1 MKQKQL
7 HKPYRLV
14 TMLLLVMAILMPYG
28 GAWAQTQPSE
38 GDGSS
43 EHPFLINTAE
53 ELKWYASY
61 VNGESGD
68 NVVHTTACAKL
79 MNNIDLSTVCG
90 EGKGNWTP
98 IAKYGIYKYNGE
110 HHFDGVFDGNGH
122 TISNLYINDENGS
135 NLGLFGYIKPTASSA
150 PASVKNLK
158 MASVQIVGESYIA
171 AVSGSGSG
179 VTFENIEV
187 ISGSIAGTRNISGIS
202 SCVGNAKNC
211 INRADVTASSMYAA
225 GVIHYIGKVSNCSN
239 YGKITAGRG
248 LAGGIVSNGDGF
260 AKLTDCANY
269 GDIEITQP
277 VANECGVGG
286 LLGYPWYVEIS
297 NCANF
302 GNIYLKAQ
310 SELVG
315 VIVGKGLLVK
325 ASGILANTGNIYV
338 GGTAQTD
345 VPVLQSGI
353 SWEDNKVNNTANC
366 LTPTAEQL
374 TSGWLA
380 WQLQL
385 NCGIQTWGQNISAD
399 PKDAYPVIGGS
410 VLYAEGSCTDD
421 LSAATSF
428 SNNPGV
434 VTHNLTHHDEV
445 LATCV
450 ADGTIEYWSCADCGK
465 QWSDG
470 SRQHIVTDLKVK
482 ALGHDFNDQNECT
495 RCGAKL
501 CSEGHTKD
509 LQVDAVEATCTT
521 AGNIGYYHCSVCNK
535 YYNTETNEQIEENSW
550 IIPTKEHTTD
560 HVSAQAATCSKMG
573 NHEYWYCSDCDTY
586 FKEEACENAYT
597 DDAVAG
603 TGVWIKKIPH
613 TLPADFDKDGLKYCS
628 VCGHIEG
635 EAPTLVTDEASKF
648 NGYYALSKA
657 GHLVWL
663 HNQVQVYDAATD
675 TYPNESIKCYL
686 ANSISF
692 KDVCHPADAANSV
705 EEASW
710 NPIGDS
716 NSFKGIFD
724 GNGHTVSDLY
734 INSSGYNLGLFG
746 QVAGAEIKNVI
757 VQGNVTGFYE
767 EANSQSGQYVGLV
780 LGIGSSGVKLENCES
795 RGSVTG
801 YKFVGGI
808 VGLVPSSGGT
818 ITMCTNRATVK
829 NYSGQSGEHFGG
841 IVGSG
846 CGLSLCANYADIT
859 TESDNVG
866 GLAGVLSTD
875 SNRKGMNNCMNVG
888 NVIGKQ
894 NVGGLAGS
902 CYAANNVNNY
912 STGRVEATNRCAG
925 LLVGDY
931 GNDPSKAFAN
941 TYYVKEGQVVENGT
955 TTAGRYYGGSNT
967 ITAPAQAVPQADV
980 ASGKLANL
988 LASVN
993 NTWGQ
998 DLEQENTYPV
1008 LNGKAVYFSGSKLC
1022 NGHLLSEAYTNDKA
1036 KETTTPAHSQEYDA
1050 DGFCTVCHESRELH
1064 GTGTADDPFL
1074 ISSVAQLEYLRDQS
1088 NLGNGQITAHAKLVN
1103 DIDLAYASASSWIP
1117 VSKSNAFAGTFDGNG
1132 HCIKNLYS
1140 SFYQGGY
1147 VGLFGFVDGGTIK
1160 NLTVEGIIE
1169 SSCVDQGM
1177 IAGYSYGGNYYN
1189 CVAKGRIN
1197 TSGSADYVGGI
1208 TGWVTRK
1215 SSSVTVV
1222 RGCASY
1228 VDIVSTG
1235 TFAGGIIG
1243 KSNNSIIMEACANY
1257 GNVTGKINV
1266 GGLMG
1271 YTDPKTDSRIT
1282 NCYVGSCKVRGTETN
1297 PNVFLTC
1304 YEPSGSLSNFDKV
1317 FYSKDAK
1324 VFASA
1329 DATEPEDLASRIAY
1343 GEYNTSSAFVGLSA
1357 EQIAGGEATYRLN
1370 NETTVSPVWTQDLNQ
1385 ANSQPEL
1392 NGDAALYTVYPMGY
1406 RHGSTVLSF
1415 SNNQDDE
1422 NTLHLEADN
1431 NGSHDKAFSYVSD
1444 GYQSCTHSATC
1455 RECGLIVESEACS
1468 RDNDIC
1474 TKCNY
1479 GDLFELADGVTYTLA
1494 NGAEVYELN
1503 YARNF
1508 GGTNWTTWYVPFEL
1522 KLTPELCKKYAF
1534 SRINNVHQYDD
1545 DNDGVAD
1552 RTIVESFNQAEGVT
1566 LKANYPY
1573 LVRAL
1578 TDADKKMTI
1587 NLTEVA
1593 LAKAESKHIDC
1604 MSVDNTYTFTGI
1616 YNGMGDGGNTPNS
1629 PLSLFDNSVGN
1640 KWLNFHSLP
1649 AQRHHL
1655 VITPRDGSAQ
1665 TVAPARIMLQVIGD
1679 ETATGIVNI
1688 YSYDK
1693 RSSETY
1699 DLSGRRVS
1707 SSQRGLLIKNGK
1719 KVFVK

>member
-68 NVVHTTACAKL
+68 NVVHSTACAQLVKD
-79 MNNIDLSTVCG
+79 IDLSTVCG

-98 IAKYGIYKYNGE
+98 IAKFGIYERLSSNK
-110 HHFDGVFDGNGH
+110 FDGVFDGNGH

-135 NLGLFGYIKPTASSA
+135 KLGLFGYIYPTMQKT
-150 PASVKNLK
+150 SVKNLK
-158 MASVQIVGESYIA
+158 MRNVQIVGKEYCA
-171 AVSGSGSG
+171 AVCGCGIA
-179 VTFENIEV
+179 VTLENIEV
-187 ISGSIAGTRNISGIS
+187 ISGSIAGFRDIYGISGCGGS
-202 SCVGNAKNC
+202 ARNC
-211 INRADVTASSMYAA
+211 INRANVTVERTYAA
-225 GVIHYIGKVSNCSN
+225 GIISNITGEVSNCSN
-239 YGKITAGRG
+239 YGKITAGKGR
-248 LAGGIVSNGDGF
+248 AGGIAAGSNGF
-260 AKLTDCANY
+260 TQLINCANY
-269 GDIEITQP
+269 GEIHVTGT
-277 VANECGVGG
+277 VNGTDYAVGG
-286 LLGYPWYVEIS
+286 LLGYPWNIEIS

-302 GNIYLKAQ
+302 GNIYLKEQ
-310 SELVG
+310 SDIVG
-315 VIVGKGLLVK
+315 VIVGTAKLKK

-338 GGTAQTD
+338 NGTAQAD
-345 VPVLQSGI
+345 VPVLQTGI
-353 SWEDNKVNNTANC
+353 SWYKDNVDNTANC
-366 LTPTAEQL
+366 ITPTAEQL
-374 TSGWLA
+374 ASGWLA

-399 PKDAYPVIGGS
+399 PKDAYPVIDGS
-410 VLYAEGSCTDD
+410 MLYAEGSCTDD

-428 SNNPGV
+428 SNDPGV
-434 VTHNLTHHDEV
+434 VTHNLTHHDAV

-450 ADGTIEYWSCADCGK
+450 ADGTIEYWSCSDCGK
-465 QWSDG
+465 QWSDE
-470 SRQHIVTDLKVK
+470 SRQHIVTDLTAK
-482 ALGHDFNDQNECT
+482 ALGHDY
-495 RCGAKL
+495 
-501 CSEGHTKD
+501 
-509 LQVDAVEATCTT
+509 
-521 AGNIGYYHCSVCNK
+521 I
-535 YYNTETNEQIEENSW
+535 
-550 IIPTKEHTTD
+550 
-560 HVSAQAATCSKMG
+560 
-573 NHEYWYCSDCDTY
+573 
-586 FKEEACENAYT
+586 
-597 DDAVAG
+597 
-603 TGVWIKKIPH
+603 
-613 TLPADFDKDGLKYCS
+613 PADFDKNGLKYCS
-628 VCGHIEG
+628 VCGHVEA
-635 EAPTLVTDEASKF
+635 EAPTLVAEETSEF

-663 HNQVQVYDAATD
+663 HNQVQVYDTATD

-686 ANSISF
+686 ANDISL

-716 NSFKGIFD
+716 NSFKGIFN
-724 GNGHTVSDLY
+724 GNGHIVSDLY
-734 INSSGYNLGLFG
+734 INSSGSNLGLFG
-746 QVAGAEIKNVI
+746 QVAGAEIKNVT

-767 EANSQSGQYVGLV
+767 EGNSQSGQYVGLV
-780 LGIGSSGVKLENCES
+780 LGVGTSNTKLENCES
-795 RGSVTG
+795 VGSVAG
-801 YKFVGGI
+801 YKNVGGI
-808 VGLVPSSGGT
+808 AGIVPNGGT
-818 ITMCTNRATVK
+818 ITMCTNRATVTGL
-829 NYSGQSGEHFGG
+829 GQNSEYVGG
-841 IVGSG
+841 IVGYG
-846 CGLSLCANYADIT
+846 QGFSLCANFADIT
-859 TESDNVG
+859 SEGSSVG
-866 GLAGVLSTD
+866 GLAGQLNPNSQGQ
-875 SNRKGMNNCMNVG
+875 GMSDCMNVG

-902 CYAANNVNNY
+902 CYAPNNVNNY
-912 STGRVEATNRCAG
+912 STGRVEATNRYAG
-925 LLVGDY
+925 LLVGGY
-931 GNDPSKAFAN
+931 GNDPSKAFKN

-967 ITAPAQAVPQADV
+967 ISAPAEAVYQADV

-998 DLEQENTYPV
+998 DLEQENAYPV

-1022 NGHLLSEAYTNDKA
+1022 NGHLLSEAYTND
-1036 KETTTPAHSQEYDA
+1036 ETQKTVTPAHSQEYVDG
-1050 DGFCTVCHESRELH
+1050 GFCTVCHESRVLH
-1064 GTGTADDPFL
+1064 GTGIVDDPFL

-1088 NLGNGQITAHAKLVN
+1088 NMGSGKITAHAKLVN
-1103 DIDLAYASASSWIP
+1103 DIDLAYASASNWIP
-1117 VSKSNAFAGTFDGNG
+1117 VSKSNSNGFAGTFDGNG

-1140 SFYQGGY
+1140 SFNQGGY
-1147 VGLFGFVDGGTIK
+1147 VGLFGYVYGGTIK
-1160 NLTVEGIIE
+1160 NLTVEGVIE
-1169 SSCVDQGM
+1169 SPCSNQGM

-1197 TSGSADYVGGI
+1197 TSGSYFVGGI
-1208 TGWVTRK
+1208 AGNISK
-1215 SSSVTVV
+1215 SGSSNPVV
-1222 RGCASY
+1222 QGCASY

-1235 TFAGGIIG
+1235 TYTAGLVGMAGNGI
-1243 KSNNSIIMEACANY
+1243 NMEACANY
-1257 GNVTGKINV
+1257 GNVTGTANV

-1271 YTDPKTDSRIT
+1271 YYNPNSESHIT
-1282 NCYVGSCKVRGTETN
+1282 NCYVGSCEVRGEGA
-1297 PNVFLTC
+1297 NVFLTC
-1304 YEPSGSLSNFDKV
+1304 FEYDSSSSCLSNYEKV

-1329 DATEPEDLASRIAY
+1329 DATEPEVLASRIAP
-1343 GEYNTSSAFVGLSA
+1343 GESNTSSAFVGLSA

-1479 GDLFELADGVTYTLA
+1479 GDLFELADGVAYTLA

-1578 TDADKKMTI
+1578 TDADKKMNIT
-1587 NLTEVA
+1587 LTEVE

-1665 TVAPARIMLQVIGD
+1665 TVAPARIILQVIGD

-1688 YSYDK
+1688 YSHDK

-1707 SSQRGLLIKNGK
+1707 SNQRGLLIKNGK

>member
-1 MKQKQL
+1 M
-7 HKPYRLV
+7 
-14 TMLLLVMAILMPYG
+14 
-28 GAWAQTQPSE
+28 
-38 GDGSS
+38 
-43 EHPFLINTAE
+43 
-53 ELKWYASY
+53 
-61 VNGESGD
+61 
-68 NVVHTTACAKL
+68 
-79 MNNIDLSTVCG
+79 
-90 EGKGNWTP
+90 
-98 IAKYGIYKYNGE
+98 
-110 HHFDGVFDGNGH
+110 
-122 TISNLYINDENGS
+122 
-135 NLGLFGYIKPTASSA
+135 
-150 PASVKNLK
+150 
-158 MASVQIVGESYIA
+158 
-171 AVSGSGSG
+171 
-179 VTFENIEV
+179 
-187 ISGSIAGTRNISGIS
+187 
-202 SCVGNAKNC
+202 
-211 INRADVTASSMYAA
+211 
-225 GVIHYIGKVSNCSN
+225 
-239 YGKITAGRG
+239 
-248 LAGGIVSNGDGF
+248 
-260 AKLTDCANY
+260 
-269 GDIEITQP
+269 
-277 VANECGVGG
+277 
-286 LLGYPWYVEIS
+286 
-297 NCANF
+297 
-302 GNIYLKAQ
+302 
-310 SELVG
+310 
-315 VIVGKGLLVK
+315 
-325 ASGILANTGNIYV
+325 
-338 GGTAQTD
+338 
-345 VPVLQSGI
+345 
-353 SWEDNKVNNTANC
+353 
-366 LTPTAEQL
+366 
-374 TSGWLA
+374 
-380 WQLQL
+380 
-385 NCGIQTWGQNISAD
+385 
-399 PKDAYPVIGGS
+399 
-410 VLYAEGSCTDD
+410 
-421 LSAATSF
+421 
-428 SNNPGV
+428 
-434 VTHNLTHHDEV
+434 
-445 LATCV
+445 
-450 ADGTIEYWSCADCGK
+450 
-465 QWSDG
+465 
-470 SRQHIVTDLKVK
+470 
-482 ALGHDFNDQNECT
+482 
-495 RCGAKL
+495 
-501 CSEGHTKD
+501 
-509 LQVDAVEATCTT
+509 
-521 AGNIGYYHCSVCNK
+521 
-535 YYNTETNEQIEENSW
+535 
-550 IIPTKEHTTD
+550 
-560 HVSAQAATCSKMG
+560 
-573 NHEYWYCSDCDTY
+573 
-586 FKEEACENAYT
+586 
-597 DDAVAG
+597 
-603 TGVWIKKIPH
+603 IPH
-613 TLPADFDKDGLKYCS
+613 TLPAEFDENGVKYCS

-635 EAPTLVTDEASKF
+635 EAPTLVADEASPF
-648 NGYYALSKA
+648 NGYYAFSKA

-663 HNQVQVYDAATD
+663 HNQVQAYDAVTN
-675 TYPNESIKCYL
+675 PSPIESIKCYL
-686 ANSISF
+686 ANDISL
-692 KDVCHPADAANSV
+692 KAVCHPADAANNV
-705 EEASW
+705 AEANW
-710 NPIGDS
+710 NPIGGE
-716 NSFKGIFD
+716 NHFKGIFD

-734 INSSGYNLGLFG
+734 INSSGNYLGLFG
-746 QVAGAEIKNVI
+746 YVDGAEIKNVT

-767 EANSQSGQYVGLV
+767 EGNEQSGQYVGLV
-780 LGIGSSGVKLENCES
+780 LGFGASNTKLENCKSE
-795 RGSVTG
+795 GSVTG
-801 YKFVGGI
+801 YKNVGGI
-808 VGLVPSSGGT
+808 AGIMPYNGNV
-818 ITMCTNRATVK
+818 ITSCTNRATVTG
-829 NYSGQSGEHFGG
+829 SGQNSEYVGG
-841 IVGSG
+841 IVGYG
-846 CGLSLCANYADIT
+846 QGFSLCANFADIT
-859 TESDNVG
+859 SEGDNVG
-866 GLAGVLSTD
+866 GLAGQLNPNSK
-875 SNRKGMNNCMNVG
+875 SLGMSNCMNVG
-888 NVIGKQ
+888 NVKGKQ
-894 NVGGLAGS
+894 YVGGLAGA
-902 CYAANNVNNY
+902 CYAPQNTNNY
-912 STGRVEATNRCAG
+912 SIGRVEATNQYAG
-925 LLVGDY
+925 LLVGKY

-941 TYYVKEGQVVENGT
+941 TYYVEEGLVVENGT
-955 TTAGRYYGGSNT
+955 ATVGKYYGDGT
-967 ITAPAQAVPQADV
+967 ISASAQAVHQADV
-980 ASGKLANL
+980 ASGKLASL

-993 NTWGQ
+993 STWGQ

-1008 LNGKAVYFSGSKLC
+1008 LNGKTVYFSGSKLC
-1022 NGHLLSEAYTNDKA
+1022 NGHLLSEAYTNDQT
-1036 KETTTPAHSQEYDA
+1036 KETATPAHSQEYEDG
-1050 DGFCTVCHESRELH
+1050 GFCTVCHESRELH
-1064 GTGTADDPFL
+1064 GKGTANDPYL
-1074 ISSVAQLEYLRDQS
+1074 ISNVAQLEYLRDQS

-1197 TSGSADYVGGI
+1197 TSGSADCVGGI

-1235 TFAGGIIG
+1235 TFVGGIIG

-1415 SNNQDDE
+1415 CNNQDDE

-1479 GDLFELADGVTYTLA
+1479 GDLFELADGVAYTLA

-1707 SSQRGLLIKNGK
+1707 SNQRGLLIKNGK

>member
-68 NVVHTTACAKL
+68 NVVHTTACAQLVKD
-79 MNNIDLSTVCG
+79 IDLSTVCG

-98 IAKYGIYKYNGE
+98 IAKFGIYERLSSNK
-110 HHFDGVFDGNGH
+110 FDGVFDGNGH

-135 NLGLFGYIKPTASSA
+135 KLGLFGYIYPTMQKT
-150 PASVKNLK
+150 SVKNLK
-158 MASVQIVGESYIA
+158 MRNVQIVGKEYCA
-171 AVSGSGSG
+171 AVCGCGIA
-179 VTFENIEV
+179 VTLENIEV
-187 ISGSIAGTRNISGIS
+187 ISGSIAGFRDIYGISGCGGS
-202 SCVGNAKNC
+202 ARNC
-211 INRADVTASSMYAA
+211 INRANVTVERTYAA
-225 GVIHYIGKVSNCSN
+225 GIISNITGEVSNCSN
-239 YGKITAGRG
+239 YGKITAGKGR
-248 LAGGIVSNGDGF
+248 AGGIAAGSNGF
-260 AKLTDCANY
+260 TQLINCANY
-269 GDIEITQP
+269 GEIHVTGT
-277 VANECGVGG
+277 VNGTDYAVGG
-286 LLGYPWYVEIS
+286 LLGYPWNIEIS

-302 GNIYLKAQ
+302 GNIYLKEQ
-310 SELVG
+310 SDIVG
-315 VIVGKGLLVK
+315 VIVGTAKLKK

-338 GGTAQTD
+338 NGTAQAD
-345 VPVLQSGI
+345 VPVLQTGI
-353 SWEDNKVNNTANC
+353 SWYKDNVDNTANC
-366 LTPTAEQL
+366 ITPTAEQL
-374 TSGWLA
+374 ASGWLA

-399 PKDAYPVIGGS
+399 PKDAYPVIDGS
-410 VLYAEGSCTDD
+410 MLYAEGFCTDD

-428 SNNPGV
+428 SNDPGV
-434 VTHNLTHHDEV
+434 VTHNLTHHDAV

-450 ADGTIEYWSCADCGK
+450 ADGTIEYWSCSDCGK
-465 QWSDG
+465 QWSDE
-470 SRQHIVTDLKVK
+470 SRQHIVTDLTAK
-482 ALGHDFNDQNECT
+482 ALGHDY
-495 RCGAKL
+495 
-501 CSEGHTKD
+501 
-509 LQVDAVEATCTT
+509 
-521 AGNIGYYHCSVCNK
+521 I
-535 YYNTETNEQIEENSW
+535 
-550 IIPTKEHTTD
+550 
-560 HVSAQAATCSKMG
+560 
-573 NHEYWYCSDCDTY
+573 
-586 FKEEACENAYT
+586 
-597 DDAVAG
+597 
-603 TGVWIKKIPH
+603 
-613 TLPADFDKDGLKYCS
+613 PADFDKNGLKYCS
-628 VCGHIEG
+628 VCGHVEA
-635 EAPTLVTDEASKF
+635 EAPTLVAEETSEF

-663 HNQVQVYDAATD
+663 HNQVQVYDTATD

-686 ANSISF
+686 ANSISL

-710 NPIGDS
+710 NPIGGS
-716 NSFKGIFD
+716 HPFKGIFD

-746 QVAGAEIKNVI
+746 QVDGAEIKNVT

-767 EANSQSGQYVGLV
+767 EGNSQSGQYVGLV
-780 LGIGSSGVKLENCES
+780 LGVGTSNTKLENCES
-795 RGSVTG
+795 VGSVAG
-801 YKFVGGI
+801 YKNVGGI
-808 VGLVPSSGGT
+808 AGIVPNGGT
-818 ITMCTNRATVK
+818 ITMCTNRATVTGL
-829 NYSGQSGEHFGG
+829 GQNSEYVGG
-841 IVGSG
+841 IVGYG
-846 CGLSLCANYADIT
+846 QGFSLCANFADIT
-859 TESDNVG
+859 SEGSSVG
-866 GLAGVLSTD
+866 GLAGQLNPNSQGQ
-875 SNRKGMNNCMNVG
+875 GMSDCMNVG

-902 CYAANNVNNY
+902 CYAPNNVNNY
-912 STGRVEATNRCAG
+912 STGRVEATNRYAG
-925 LLVGDY
+925 LLVGGY
-931 GNDPSKAFAN
+931 GNDPSKAFKN

-967 ITAPAQAVPQADV
+967 ISAPAEAVYQADV

-998 DLEQENTYPV
+998 DLEQENAYPV

-1022 NGHLLSEAYTNDKA
+1022 NGHLLSEAYTND
-1036 KETTTPAHSQEYDA
+1036 ETQKTVTPAHSQEYVDG
-1050 DGFCTVCHESRELH
+1050 GFCTVCHESRVLH
-1064 GTGTADDPFL
+1064 GTGIVDDPFL

-1088 NLGNGQITAHAKLVN
+1088 NMGSGKITAHAKLVN
-1103 DIDLAYASASSWIP
+1103 DIDLAYASASNWIP
-1117 VSKSNAFAGTFDGNG
+1117 VSKSNSNGFAGTFDGNG

-1140 SFYQGGY
+1140 SFNQGGY
-1147 VGLFGFVDGGTIK
+1147 VGLFGYVYGGTIK
-1160 NLTVEGIIE
+1160 NLTVEGVIE
-1169 SSCVDQGM
+1169 SPCSNQGM

-1197 TSGSADYVGGI
+1197 TSGSYFVGGI
-1208 TGWVTRK
+1208 AGNISK
-1215 SSSVTVV
+1215 SGSSNPVV
-1222 RGCASY
+1222 QGCASY

-1235 TFAGGIIG
+1235 TYTAGLVGMAGNGI
-1243 KSNNSIIMEACANY
+1243 NMEACANY
-1257 GNVTGKINV
+1257 GNVTGTANV

-1271 YTDPKTDSRIT
+1271 YYNPNSESHIT
-1282 NCYVGSCKVRGTETN
+1282 NCYVGSCEVRGEGA
-1297 PNVFLTC
+1297 NVFLTC
-1304 YEPSGSLSNFDKV
+1304 FEYDSSSSCLSNYEKV

-1329 DATEPEDLASRIAY
+1329 DATEPEVLASRIAP
-1343 GEYNTSSAFVGLSA
+1343 GESNTSSAFVGLSA

-1479 GDLFELADGVTYTLA
+1479 GDLFELADGEAYTLA
-1494 NGAEVYELN
+1494 NGAEVGELN

-1707 SSQRGLLIKNGK
+1707 SNQRGLLIKNGK

>member
-1 MKQKQL
+1 MKKRVLFLLCMAFAMMAWLPPQL
-7 HKPYRLV
+7 
-14 TMLLLVMAILMPYG
+14 
-28 GAWAQTQPSE
+28 WAQTQPSG

-43 EHPFLINTAE
+43 ESPFLIATAE
-53 ELKWYASY
+53 ELKWYANY

-79 MNNIDLSTVCG
+79 VKDIDLSTVCG

-98 IAKYGIYKYNGE
+98 IAKYGIYKYDSE
-110 HHFDGVFDGNGH
+110 YHFDGVFDGNGH
-122 TISNLYINDENGS
+122 TISNLYINDEKGS

-277 VANECGVGG
+277 VADDCGVGG
-286 LLGYPWYVEIS
+286 LLGFPWYVEIS

-374 TSGWLA
+374 TSGWLT
-380 WQLQL
+380 WQLQQ
-385 NCGIQTWGQNISAD
+385 NCSTQTWGQNISTD
-399 PKDAYPVIGGS
+399 PKDKYPVIGGS
-410 VLYAEGSCTDD
+410 VLYAAGPCTGDH
-421 LSAATSF
+421 SAATSF
-428 SNNPGV
+428 SNNPSFV
-434 VTHNLTHHDEV
+434 SHNLTHHDAV
-445 LATCV
+445 PATCV
-450 ADGTIEYWSCADCGK
+450 ADGTIEYWSCSDCGK
-465 QWSDG
+465 QWSDESG
-470 SRQHIVTDLKVK
+470 QHIVTDLTAK
-482 ALGHDFNDQNECT
+482 ALGHDYNAQDVCT

-535 YYNTETNEQIEENSW
+535 YYNAETNEQIAENSW
-550 IIPTKEHTTD
+550 KIPAKGHTAN
-560 HVSAQAATCSKMG
+560 HVSAQAATCSKKG
-573 NHEYWYCSDCDTY
+573 NHEYWYCSGCNTY
-586 FKEEACENAYT
+586 FKEETCENAYT
-597 DDAVAG
+597 DDADAE
-603 TGVWIKKIPH
+603 TGVWIEMIPH
-613 TLPADFDKDGLKYCS
+613 TLPIEFDENGVKYCS

-635 EAPTLVTDEASKF
+635 EAPTLVADEASPF
-648 NGYYALSKA
+648 NGYYAFSKA

-663 HNQVQVYDAATD
+663 HNQVQAYDAVTN
-675 TYPNESIKCYL
+675 PSPIESIKCYL
-686 ANSISF
+686 ANDISL
-692 KDVCHPADAANSV
+692 KAVCHPADAANNV
-705 EEASW
+705 AEANW
-710 NPIGDS
+710 NPIGGE
-716 NSFKGIFD
+716 NPFKGIFD

-734 INSSGYNLGLFG
+734 INSSGSNLGLFG
-746 QVAGAEIKNVI
+746 YVDGAEIKNVT

-767 EANSQSGQYVGLV
+767 EGNEQSGQYVGLV
-780 LGIGSSGVKLENCES
+780 LGVGTTKSKLENCES

-801 YKFVGGI
+801 CGYVGGIAGLVPRGTITLCINRATVTGSSQSGKYIGGI
-808 VGLVPSSGGT
+808 VGYG
-818 ITMCTNRATVK
+818 K
-829 NYSGQSGEHFGG
+829 
-841 IVGSG
+841 
-846 CGLSLCANYADIT
+846 GLSFCANYADIT
-859 TESDNVG
+859 AEGSSVG
-866 GLAGVLSTD
+866 GLVGYVFPD
-875 SNRKGMNNCMNVG
+875 INNEGMSNCMNVG

-894 NVGGLAGS
+894 NVGGLAGE
-902 CYAANNVNNY
+902 CFAPQNTNNY
-912 STGRVEATNRCAG
+912 SIGRVEATNQYAG
-925 LLVGDY
+925 LLVGKY

-941 TYYVKEGQVVENGT
+941 TYYVEEGLVVENGT
-955 TTAGRYYGGSNT
+955 ATAGKYYGDGT
-967 ITAPAQAVPQADV
+967 ISASAQAVHQADV
-980 ASGKLANL
+980 ASGKLASL

-993 NTWGQ
+993 STWGQ

-1008 LNGKAVYFSGSKLC
+1008 LNGKTVYFSGSKLC
-1022 NGHLLSEAYTNDKA
+1022 NGHLLSEAYTNDQT
-1036 KETTTPAHSQEYDA
+1036 KETATPAHSQEYEDG
-1050 DGFCTVCHESRELH
+1050 GFCTVCHESRELH
-1064 GTGTADDPFL
+1064 GKGTANDPYL
-1074 ISSVAQLEYLRDQS
+1074 ISNVAQLEYLRDQS

-1147 VGLFGFVDGGTIK
+1147 VGLFGYVNGATIK
-1160 NLTVEGIIE
+1160 NLTVEGVIE
-1169 SSCVDQGM
+1169 SSCSNQGM
-1177 IAGYSYGGNYYN
+1177 IAGQSVGANFYN

-1208 TGWVTRK
+1208 TGWVTRN
-1215 SSSVTVV
+1215 SPSIPVV
-1222 RGCASY
+1222 RSCASY

-1243 KSNNSIIMEACANY
+1243 KSNHSIIMEACANY
-1257 GNVTGKINV
+1257 GNVTGKVNV

-1271 YTDPKTDSRIT
+1271 YTDPQSDSHIT
-1282 NCYVGSCKVRGTETN
+1282 NCYVGSCEVRGTGS
-1297 PNVFLTC
+1297 NVFLTC
-1304 YEPSGSLSNFDKV
+1304 YEPSGNLSNFEKV

-1343 GEYNTSSAFVGLSA
+1343 GDYNTSSAFVGFTA
-1357 EQIAGGEATYRLN
+1357 EQIAGGEATYCMN
-1370 NETTVSPVWTQDLNQ
+1370 NETTVLPVWTQDLKQ

-1392 NGDAALYTVYPMGY
+1392 NGDAALHTVYKMGY
-1406 RHGSTVLSF
+1406 LHGSNLPFF
-1415 SNNQDDE
+1415 SNNQDLE
-1422 NTLHLEADN
+1422 NTLHPEADN
-1431 NGSHDKAFSYVSD
+1431 NGSHDEAYRYVPNRHGSR
-1444 GYQSCTHSATC
+1444 THSATC
-1455 RECGLIVESEACS
+1455 SVCGYFVESQ
-1468 RDNDIC
+1468 DC
-1474 TKCNY
+1474 TFMDDFCIKCNY
-1479 GDLFELADGVTYTLA
+1479 GVFDLFKLADGEAYTLA
-1494 NGAEVYELN
+1494 NGAEVGELN

-1522 KLTPELCKKYAF
+1522 KLTPELCQKYAF
-1534 SRINNVHQYDD
+1534 SRINNVHQYDEN
-1545 DNDGVAD
+1545 NDGVAD

-1587 NLTEVA
+1587 TLTEVE
-1593 LAKAESKHIDC
+1593 LANAESKHIDC
-1604 MSVDNTYTFTGI
+1604 MSVDHTYTFTGT
-1616 YNGMGDGGNTPNS
+1616 YNEMGEGGTEANS
-1629 PLSLFDNSVGN
+1629 PLSLFDYSDGN
-1640 KWLNFHSLP
+1640 MWLNFHSLP
-1649 AQRHHL
+1649 AQRHYL
-1655 VITPRDGSAQ
+1655 VITPRNGS
-1665 TVAPARIMLQVIGD
+1665 TPTLAPARVMLQVIGD
-1679 ETATGIVNI
+1679 ETVTGIVNL
-1688 YSYDK
+1688 YGRDK
-1693 RSSETY
+1693 RSAETY
-1699 DLSGRRVS
+1699 DLSGRRVGS
-1707 SSQRGLLIKNGK
+1707 NQRGLLIKNGQ
-1719 KVFVK
+1719 KVLVK

>member
-1 MKQKQL
+1 MKKRVLYLLCMAFAMMAWLPPQL
-7 HKPYRLV
+7 
-14 TMLLLVMAILMPYG
+14 
-28 GAWAQTQPSE
+28 WAQTQPSG

-43 EHPFLINTAE
+43 ESPFLIATAE
-53 ELKWYASY
+53 ELKWYANY

-98 IAKYGIYKYNGE
+98 IAKYGIYKYDSE
-110 HHFDGVFDGNGH
+110 YYFDGVFDGNGH

-187 ISGSIAGTRNISGIS
+187 ISGSIAGTRIISGIS

-211 INRADVTASSMYAA
+211 INRADVTASRMSAA
-225 GVIHYIGKVSNCSN
+225 GIIDYIGKVSNCSN
-239 YGKITAGRG
+239 YGKITAGTG
-248 LAGGIVSNGDGF
+248 LAGGIVSRGDRF

-277 VANECGVGG
+277 VGNDCGVGG
-286 LLGYPWYVEIS
+286 LLGFPWYVEIS

-353 SWEDNKVNNTANC
+353 SWKDNNVNNTANC

-374 TSGWLA
+374 TSGWLT
-380 WQLQL
+380 WQLQQ
-385 NCGIQTWGQNISAD
+385 NCSTQTWGQNISAE
-399 PKDAYPVIGGS
+399 PKDKYPVIGGS
-410 VLYAEGSCTDD
+410 VLYAAGPCTGDH
-421 LSAATSF
+421 SAATSF
-428 SNNPGV
+428 SNDPSF
-434 VTHNLTHHDEV
+434 VTHNLTHHDAV
-445 LATCV
+445 PATCV
-450 ADGTIEYWSCADCGK
+450 ADGTIEYWSCSDCGK
-465 QWSDG
+465 QWSDESG
-470 SRQHIVTDLKVK
+470 QHIVTDLTAK
-482 ALGHDFNDQNECT
+482 ALGHDYNAQDECT

-535 YYNTETNEQIEENSW
+535 YYNAETNEQIAENSW
-550 IIPTKEHTTD
+550 KIPAKGHTAN
-560 HVSAQAATCSKMG
+560 HVSAQAATCSQKG
-573 NHEYWYCSDCDTY
+573 NHEYWYCSDCSTY
-586 FKEEACENAYT
+586 FKEQICENAYT
-597 DDAVAG
+597 ADADAE
-603 TGVWIKKIPH
+603 TGVWIEMIPH
-613 TLPADFDKDGLKYCS
+613 TLPAEFDENGVKYCS

-635 EAPTLVTDEASKF
+635 EAPMLVADEASPF
-648 NGYYALSKA
+648 NGYYAFSKA

-663 HNQVQVYDAATD
+663 HNQVQAYDAVTN
-675 TYPNESIKCYL
+675 PSPIESIKCYL
-686 ANSISF
+686 ANGISL
-692 KDVCHPADAANSV
+692 KAVCHPADAANSV
-705 EEASW
+705 AEANW
-710 NPIGDS
+710 NPIGGE
-716 NSFKGIFD
+716 NPFKGIFD

-734 INSSGYNLGLFG
+734 INSSGSNLGLFG
-746 QVAGAEIKNVI
+746 YVDGAEIKNVT

-767 EANSQSGQYVGLV
+767 EGNEQSGQYVGLV
-780 LGIGSSGVKLENCES
+780 LGVGTKKSKLENCES

-801 YKFVGGI
+801 CSNVGGI
-808 VGLVPSSGGT
+808 AGLVSRST
-818 ITMCTNRATVK
+818 ITLCTNRATVTG
-829 NYSGQSGEHFGG
+829 SGQSSKYIGG
-841 IVGSG
+841 IVGYG
-846 CGLSLCANYADIT
+846 KGLSFCANYADIT
-859 TESDNVG
+859 AEGSSVG
-866 GLAGVLSTD
+866 GLVGYVFPD
-875 SNRKGMNNCMNVG
+875 INNEGMSNCMNVG
-888 NVIGKQ
+888 NVKGKG
-894 NVGGLAGS
+894 NVGGLAGE
-902 CYAANNVNNY
+902 CFAPQNTNNY
-912 STGRVEATNRCAG
+912 SYGRVEATNQYAG
-925 LLVGDY
+925 LLVGKY
-931 GNDPSKAFAN
+931 GNDPSKAFEN
-941 TYYVKEGQVVENGT
+941 TYYVEEGLVTENGT
-955 TTAGRYYGGSNT
+955 
-967 ITAPAQAVPQADV
+967 ITVGQYCGYSSDPISAPAQAVHQADV
-980 ASGKLANL
+980 ASGKLASL

-993 NTWGQ
+993 STWGQ
-998 DLEQENTYPV
+998 DLEQENSYPV
-1008 LNGKAVYFSGSKLC
+1008 LNGKTVYFSGSKLC
-1022 NGHLLSEAYTNDKA
+1022 NGHLLSEAYTNDQT
-1036 KETTTPAHSQEYDA
+1036 KEAATPAHSQEYEDG
-1050 DGFCTVCHESRELH
+1050 GFCTACHESRELH
-1064 GTGTADDPFL
+1064 GKGTAGDPYL
-1074 ISSVAQLEYLRDQS
+1074 ISNVAQLEYLRDQS
-1088 NLGNGQITAHAKLVN
+1088 NLGSEQITAHAKLVN

-1147 VGLFGFVDGGTIK
+1147 VGLFGYVDGATIK
-1160 NLTVEGIIE
+1160 NLTVEGVIE
-1169 SSCVDQGM
+1169 SSCQHQGM
-1177 IAGYSYGGNYYN
+1177 IAGQSVGANFYN

-1197 TSGSADYVGGI
+1197 TSGSAYYVGGI
-1208 TGWVTRK
+1208 TGWFTRN
-1215 SSSVTVV
+1215 SSSIPVV

-1228 VDIVSTG
+1228 VDIVSTS

-1243 KSNNSIIMEACANY
+1243 KSNHSIIMEACANY

-1271 YTDPKTDSRIT
+1271 YTDPQSDSHIT
-1282 NCYVGSCKVRGTETN
+1282 NCYVGSCEVRGTGS
-1297 PNVFLTC
+1297 NVFLTC
-1304 YEPSGSLSNFDKV
+1304 YEPSGNLSNFEKV

-1343 GEYNTSSAFVGLSA
+1343 GAYNTSSAFVGFTA

-1370 NETTVSPVWTQDLNQ
+1370 NETTASPLWTQNLNQ

-1392 NGDAALYTVYPMGY
+1392 NGDAALYTVYKMGY
-1406 RHGSTVLSF
+1406 AHGSNLPSF
-1415 SNNQDDE
+1415 SNNQDFE

-1431 NGSHDKAFSYVSD
+1431 HGSHDKAYRYVPN

-1455 RECGLIVESEACS
+1455 RECGHKVESEDCS

-1474 TKCNY
+1474 TKCHY
-1479 GDLFELADGVTYTLA
+1479 GDLFELADGEAYTLA

-1503 YARNF
+1503 YTRNF

-1522 KLTPELCKKYAF
+1522 TLTPELCQKYAF

-1545 DNDGVAD
+1545 NNDGVAD

-1578 TDADKKMTI
+1578 TDADKEMIITLK
-1587 NLTEVA
+1587 LVE

-1604 MSVDNTYTFTGI
+1604 MSVDHTYTFTGT
-1616 YNGMGDGGNTPNS
+1616 YNEMGDGGTEANS
-1629 PLSLFDNSVGN
+1629 PLSLFDYSDGN
-1640 KWLNFHSLP
+1640 MWLNFHSLP
-1649 AQRHHL
+1649 AQRHYL
-1655 VITPRDGSAQ
+1655 VITPRNGSAP
-1665 TVAPARIMLQVIGD
+1665 TLAPARVMLQVIGD
-1679 ETATGIVNI
+1679 ETVTGIVNL
-1688 YSYDK
+1688 YGRDK
-1693 RSSETY
+1693 RSAETY
-1699 DLSGRRVS
+1699 DLSGRRVGS
-1707 SSQRGLLIKNGK
+1707 NQRGLLIKNGK
-1719 KVFVK
+1719 KVLVK

>member
-7 HKPYRLV
+7 HKPNRLV

-28 GAWAQTQPSE
+28 GAWAQTQPSG

-43 EHPFLINTAE
+43 ESPFLITTAE
-53 ELKWYASY
+53 ELQWYANY

-68 NVVHTTACAKL
+68 NVVHTTACAQLVKD
-79 MNNIDLSTVCG
+79 IDLSTVCG

-98 IAKYGIYKYNGE
+98 IAKYDIYGLTSSNK
-110 HHFDGVFDGNGH
+110 FDGVFDGNGH
-122 TISNLYINDENGS
+122 TISNLYIDQNGS
-135 NLGLFGYIKPTASSA
+135 KLGLFGCIMPTTSSTS
-150 PASVKNLK
+150 ASVKNLK
-158 MASVQIVGESYIA
+158 MANVQIVGDEYCA
-171 AVSGSGSG
+171 AVCGYGIG
-179 VTFENIEV
+179 GTFENIEV
-187 ISGSIAGTRNISGIS
+187 LSGSIASYTKAYGIAGCS
-202 SCVGNAKNC
+202 GNAKNC
-211 INRADVTASSMYAA
+211 INRANVTAKRMTAA
-225 GVIHYIGKVSNCSN
+225 GVINNIRDEVSNCSN
-239 YGKITAGRG
+239 YGKITAGNGR
-248 LAGGIVSNGDGF
+248 AGGIATGSNG
-260 AKLTDCANY
+260 LTQLINCANY
-269 GDIEITQP
+269 GDIHVTGT
-277 VANECGVGG
+277 VNSTDCAVGG
-286 LLGYPWYVEIS
+286 LLGSPFNIEIS

-302 GNIYLKAQ
+302 GNIYLTEQ
-310 SELVG
+310 SEFVG
-315 VIVGKGLLVK
+315 VIVGTHQLKK

-338 GGTAQTD
+338 GNTAQTD

-353 SWEDNKVNNTANC
+353 TWLEDNVDNTATC
-366 LTPTAEQL
+366 LTPSAEQL
-374 TSGWLA
+374 ASGWLA
-380 WQLQL
+380 WQLQQ
-385 NCGIQTWGQNISAD
+385 NCSTQTWGQNVSAE

-410 VLYAEGSCTDD
+410 VVYAVGSCIDIQ
-421 LSAATSF
+421 F
-428 SNNPGV
+428 SNDPGV
-434 VTHNLTHHDEV
+434 VTHSLTH
-445 LATCV
+445 
-450 ADGTIEYWSCADCGK
+450 
-465 QWSDG
+465 
-470 SRQHIVTDLKVK
+470 
-482 ALGHDFNDQNECT
+482 N
-495 RCGAKL
+495 GA
-501 CSEGHTKD
+501 
-509 LQVDAVEATCTT
+509 
-521 AGNIGYYHCSVCNK
+521 
-535 YYNTETNEQIEENSW
+535 
-550 IIPTKEHTTD
+550 
-560 HVSAQAATCSKMG
+560 VSATCSKKG
-573 NHEYWYCSDCDTY
+573 NHEYWYCSDCETY
-586 FKEEACENAYT
+586 FKEETCENAYT
-597 DDAVAG
+597 ADADPN
-603 TGVWIKKIPH
+603 TGVWIEIPH
-613 TLPADFDKDGLKYCS
+613 TVPANFDKNGLKYCS

-663 HNQVQVYDAATD
+663 HNQVQVYDAATE

-686 ANSISF
+686 ANDISL

-746 QVAGAEIKNVI
+746 QVDGAEIKNVT

-767 EANSQSGQYVGLV
+767 EENSLSGQYVGLV
-780 LGIGSSGVKLENCES
+780 LGTGTLNTKLENCKS
-795 RGSVTG
+795 VGSVAG
-801 YKFVGGI
+801 YKYVGGI
-808 VGLVPSSGGT
+808 AGIVPNGGT
-818 ITMCTNRATVK
+818 ITMCTNRATVTG
-829 NYSGQSGEHFGG
+829 SCQSGKYIGG
-841 IVGSG
+841 IVGYG
-846 CGLSLCANYADIT
+846 QGLSLCANYADIT
-859 TESDNVG
+859 AEGSSVG
-866 GLAGVLSTD
+866 GLAGYVFPD
-875 SNRKGMNNCMNVG
+875 ENNEGMSNCMNVG
-888 NVIGKQ
+888 NVKGKE
-894 NVGGLAGS
+894 NVGGLAGE
-902 CYAANNVNNY
+902 CFANNNVNNY
-912 STGRVEATNRCAG
+912 SIGYVGATNQYAG
-925 LLVGDY
+925 LLVGMY
-931 GNDPSKAFAN
+931 GNNPSTAFAN
-941 TYYVKEGQVVENGT
+941 TYYVKKAHVVENGT
-955 TTAGRYYGGSNT
+955 ITADQYCGHSSNP
-967 ITAPAQAVPQADV
+967 ISAPAQAVNQADV
-980 ASGKLANL
+980 ASGKLANM

-993 NTWGQ
+993 GAWGQ
-998 DLEQENTYPV
+998 DLDQENSYPV
-1008 LNGKAVYFSGSKLC
+1008 LNGKAVYFSGSILC

-1036 KETTTPAHSQEYDA
+1036 KETVTPAHSQEYDA
-1050 DGFCTVCHESRELH
+1050 DGFCTVCHESRVLH
-1064 GTGTADDPFL
+1064 GTGIVDDPYL

-1088 NLGNGQITAHAKLVN
+1088 NMGSRKITAHAKLVN
-1103 DIDLAYASASSWIP
+1103 DIDLAYASVPSWIP
-1117 VSKSNAFAGTFDGNG
+1117 VSKSFSNGFAGTFDGNG

-1140 SFYQGGY
+1140 SFNQDSY
-1147 VGLFGFVDGGTIK
+1147 VGLFGCVYGGTIK
-1160 NLTVEGIIE
+1160 NLTVEGVIE
-1169 SSCVDQGM
+1169 SSCSNQGM

-1197 TSGSADYVGGI
+1197 SIGSYFVGGI
-1208 TGWVTRK
+1208 AGNISK
-1215 SSSVTVV
+1215 SGSSNPVV
-1222 RGCASY
+1222 QGCASY
-1228 VDIVSTG
+1228 VDIVSNG
-1235 TFAGGIIG
+1235 TYTAGLVGMAGNGI
-1243 KSNNSIIMEACANY
+1243 NMEACANY
-1257 GNVTGKINV
+1257 GNVTGTANV

-1271 YTDPKTDSRIT
+1271 YYNPNSESHIT
-1282 NCYVGSCKVRGTETN
+1282 NCYVGSCEVRGEGA
-1297 PNVFLTC
+1297 NVFLTC
-1304 YEPSGSLSNFDKV
+1304 FEYDTSSSCLSNYEKV

-1329 DATEPEDLASRIAY
+1329 DATEPEVLADRIAP
-1343 GEYNTSSAFVGLSA
+1343 GESNTSSAFVGLSA
-1357 EQIAGGEATYRLN
+1357 QQIAGGEATYLMN
-1370 NETTVSPVWTQDLNQ
+1370 NETTASPVWTQDLSQ

-1392 NGDAALYTVYPMGY
+1392 NGDAALYTVYKMGY
-1406 RHGSTVLSF
+1406 AHGSTTLSF

-1479 GDLFELADGVTYTLA
+1479 GDLFELADGEAYTLA
-1494 NGAEVYELN
+1494 KGAEVGELN

-1522 KLTPELCKKYAF
+1522 TLTPELCQKYAF

-1665 TVAPARIMLQVIGD
+1665 TVAPARIMLQVIGN

-1707 SSQRGLLIKNGK
+1707 SNQRGLLIKNGK

>member
-7 HKPYRLV
+7 HKSNRLV

-28 GAWAQTQPSE
+28 GAWAQTQPSG

-43 EHPFLINTAE
+43 ESPFLINTAE

-68 NVVHTTACAKL
+68 NVVHNTACAQLVKD
-79 MNNIDLSTVCG
+79 IDLSTVCG
-90 EGKGNWTP
+90 KGKGSWRP
-98 IAKYGIYKYNGE
+98 IAKYDVYKSGGKK
-110 HHFDGVFDGNGH
+110 FDGVFDGNGH
-122 TISNLYINDENGS
+122 TISNLYINNKYS
-135 NLGLFGYIKPTASSA
+135 SCLGLFGRIEPTSPSA

-158 MASVQIVGESYIA
+158 MANVQIVGLNNIA
-171 AVSGSGSG
+171 AVCGTGKY
-179 VTFENIEV
+179 VTLENIEV
-187 ISGSIAGTRNISGIS
+187 ISGSITGSNYICGIS
-202 SCVGNAKNC
+202 ACGGSARNC
-211 INRADVTASSMYAA
+211 INRANVTAYGFYAA
-225 GVIHYIGKVSNCSN
+225 GIIQTIYDKVSNCSN
-239 YGKITAGRG
+239 YGNITTGEGR
-248 LAGGIVSNGDGF
+248 AGGIAGGSIGPS
-260 AKLTDCANY
+260 KLTDCANY
-269 GDIEITQP
+269 GDIHVTETISSSD
-277 VANECGVGG
+277 CGVGG
-286 LLGYPWYVEIS
+286 LLGDPWILEIS

-302 GNIYLKAQ
+302 GNIYLKEK

-315 VIVGKGLLVK
+315 VIVGTKKLEK
-325 ASGILANTGNIYV
+325 TSGILANTGNIYV
-338 GGTAQTD
+338 DDIAQTD
-345 VPVLQSGI
+345 VPVLQTGI
-353 SWEDNKVNNTANC
+353 TWFNGNVDNTANC
-366 LTPTAEQL
+366 LTPSAEQL
-374 TSGWLA
+374 ASGWLA
-380 WQLQL
+380 WQLQQ
-385 NCGIQTWGQNISAD
+385 NCSTQTWGQNISTA
-399 PKDAYPVIGGS
+399 PKDECPVIGGS
-410 VLYAEGSCTDD
+410 VVYAVGSCTDIQ
-421 LSAATSF
+421 F
-428 SNNPGV
+428 SNDPGV
-434 VTHNLTHHDEV
+434 VTHNLTH
-445 LATCV
+445 
-450 ADGTIEYWSCADCGK
+450 
-465 QWSDG
+465 
-470 SRQHIVTDLKVK
+470 
-482 ALGHDFNDQNECT
+482 N
-495 RCGAKL
+495 GA
-501 CSEGHTKD
+501 
-509 LQVDAVEATCTT
+509 
-521 AGNIGYYHCSVCNK
+521 
-535 YYNTETNEQIEENSW
+535 
-550 IIPTKEHTTD
+550 
-560 HVSAQAATCSKMG
+560 VSATCSKKG
-573 NHEYWYCSDCDTY
+573 NHEYWYCSDCKTY
-586 FKEEACENAYT
+586 FKEVACKNAYT
-597 DDAVAG
+597 DDADAN
-603 TGVWIKKIPH
+603 TGVWIEIPH
-613 TLPADFDKDGLKYCS
+613 TLPADFDENGLKSCS
-628 VCGHIEG
+628 VCGHV
-635 EAPTLVTDEASKF
+635 EAEVPTLVAEEASKF

-663 HNQVQVYDAATD
+663 YNQVQVYDAETK

-686 ANSISF
+686 TNDISL
-692 KDVCHPADAANSV
+692 KDVCHPADAASSV
-705 EEASW
+705 AEANW
-710 NPIGDS
+710 NPIGDK
-716 NSFKGIFD
+716 NLFKGIFD

-746 QVAGAEIKNVI
+746 QVAGAEIKNVT

-829 NYSGQSGEHFGG
+829 NYSGQSGEYFGG

-866 GLAGVLSTD
+866 GLAGVLSSD
-875 SNRKGMNNCMNVG
+875 SNWKGMNNCMNVG
-888 NVIGKQ
+888 NVKGKQ
-894 NVGGLAGS
+894 NVGGLVGN
-902 CYAANNVNNY
+902 CGAAQNVNNY
-912 STGRVEATNRCAG
+912 SIGRVEATSQYAG
-925 LLVGDY
+925 LLVGTY
-931 GNDPSKAFAN
+931 TNNPSTAFEK
-941 TYYVKEGQVVENGT
+941 TYYVEEGFVVENGT
-955 TTAGRYYGGSNT
+955 TVAGRYCGNSQSGT
-967 ITAPAQAVPQADV
+967 ITAPVEAVPQADV
-980 ASGKLANL
+980 ASGKLTTM

-993 NTWGQ
+993 STWGQ
-998 DLEQENTYPV
+998 DLEQENSYPV
-1008 LNGKAVYFSGSKLC
+1008 LNGKAVYFSGRILC
-1022 NGHLLSEAYTNDKA
+1022 NGHLLSEAYTNDIA
-1036 KETTTPAHSQEYDA
+1036 QASPTTTPAHSTEYENG
-1050 DGFCTVCHESRELH
+1050 GFCTVCHESRDLH
-1064 GTGTADDPFL
+1064 GTGTAYNPFL
-1074 ISSVAQLEYLRDQS
+1074 ISNVAQLEYLRDQS
-1088 NLGNGQITAHAKLVN
+1088 NVGSGKITAHAKLVN
-1103 DIDLAYASASSWIP
+1103 DIDLAYASVPSWIP

-1140 SFYQGGY
+1140 SSCEGSY
-1147 VGLFGFVDGGTIK
+1147 VGLFGYVDGGTIK
-1160 NLTVEGIIE
+1160 NLTVEGVIE
-1169 SSCVDQGM
+1169 SSCNNQGM
-1177 IAGYSYGGNYYN
+1177 IAGYSASAKYNN

-1197 TSGSADYVGGI
+1197 AKNGSGCVGGI
-1208 TGWVTRK
+1208 IGRT
-1215 SSSVTVV
+1215 SINSVVQ
-1222 RGCASY
+1222 GCASY
-1228 VDIVSTG
+1228 VDIVSTS
-1235 TFAGGIIG
+1235 TFSGGLIG
-1243 KSNNSIIMEACANY
+1243 NTNNSIIMEACANY
-1257 GNVTGKINV
+1257 GNVMGEGYV

-1271 YTDPKTDSRIT
+1271 IISPQNESSIT
-1282 NCYVGSCKVRGTETN
+1282 NCYIGACEVRGTGA
-1297 PNVFLTC
+1297 NVFLTC
-1304 YEPSGSLSNFDKV
+1304 LEPSGKISKFEKV
-1317 FYSKDAK
+1317 FYSKGAK
-1324 VFASA
+1324 VFVSA
-1329 DATEPEDLASRIAY
+1329 DATEPEDLASRIGF

-1370 NETTVSPVWTQDLNQ
+1370 NETTASPVWTQDLNQ

-1392 NGDAALYTVYPMGY
+1392 NGDAALHTVYPMGY

-1422 NTLHLEADN
+1422 NTLHAEADD
-1431 NGSHDKAFSYVSD
+1431 NGSHDEACRYVSD
-1444 GYQSCTHSATC
+1444 GNGSRTHSATC
-1455 RECGLIVESEACS
+1455 SVCGYFVESQDCTFK
-1468 RDNDIC
+1468 DDIC

-1479 GDLFELADGVTYTLA
+1479 GDLFELADGEAYTLA
-1494 NGAEVYELN
+1494 KGAEVGELS

-1522 KLTPELCKKYAF
+1522 TLTPELCKKYAF

-1578 TDADKKMTI
+1578 TDADKEMIITL
-1587 NLTEVA
+1587 NNVE

-1616 YNGMGDGGNTPNS
+1616 YNEMGEGGNTPNS

-1707 SSQRGLLIKNGK
+1707 SNQRGLLIKNGK

>member
-1 MKQKQL
+1 M
-7 HKPYRLV
+7 
-14 TMLLLVMAILMPYG
+14 G

-68 NVVHTTACAKL
+68 NVVHNTACAQL
-79 MNNIDLSTVCG
+79 MNDIDLSTVCG

-98 IAKYGIYKYNGE
+98 IAKDGIYGRLSSNK
-110 HHFDGVFDGNGH
+110 FDGVFDGNGH

-135 NLGLFGYIKPTASSA
+135 KLGLFGYIYPTMQKT
-150 PASVKNLK
+150 SVKNLK
-158 MASVQIVGESYIA
+158 MRNVQIVGKEYCA
-171 AVSGSGSG
+171 AVCGCGIG

-187 ISGSIAGTRNISGIS
+187 ISGSIVGSIFIYGISGCGGS
-202 SCVGNAKNC
+202 ARNC
-211 INRADVTASSMYAA
+211 INRANVTVERTYAA
-225 GVIHYIGKVSNCSN
+225 GIISNIAGEVSNCSN
-239 YGKITAGRG
+239 YGKITAGNGR
-248 LAGGIVSNGDGF
+248 AGGIAAGSNGF
-260 AKLTDCANY
+260 TQLINCANY
-269 GDIEITQP
+269 GEIHVTGT
-277 VANECGVGG
+277 VNGTDYAVGG
-286 LLGYPWYVEIS
+286 LLGYPWNIEIS

-302 GNIYLKAQ
+302 GNIYLKEQ
-310 SELVG
+310 SDIVG
-315 VIVGKGLLVK
+315 VIVGTAKLKK

-338 GGTAQTD
+338 NGTAQAD
-345 VPVLQSGI
+345 VPVLQTGI
-353 SWEDNKVNNTANC
+353 SWYNDNVDNTANC
-366 LTPTAEQL
+366 ITPTAEQL
-374 TSGWLA
+374 ASGWLA

-399 PKDAYPVIGGS
+399 PKDAYPVIDGS
-410 VLYAEGSCTDD
+410 MLYAEGSCTDD

-428 SNNPGV
+428 SNDPGV
-434 VTHNLTHHDEV
+434 VTHNLTHHDAV

-450 ADGTIEYWSCADCGK
+450 ADGTIEYWSCSDCGK
-465 QWSDG
+465 QWSDE
-470 SRQHIVTDLKVK
+470 SRQHIVTDLTAK
-482 ALGHDFNDQNECT
+482 ALGHDY
-495 RCGAKL
+495 
-501 CSEGHTKD
+501 
-509 LQVDAVEATCTT
+509 
-521 AGNIGYYHCSVCNK
+521 I
-535 YYNTETNEQIEENSW
+535 
-550 IIPTKEHTTD
+550 
-560 HVSAQAATCSKMG
+560 
-573 NHEYWYCSDCDTY
+573 
-586 FKEEACENAYT
+586 
-597 DDAVAG
+597 
-603 TGVWIKKIPH
+603 
-613 TLPADFDKDGLKYCS
+613 PADFDKNGLKYCS
-628 VCGHIEG
+628 VCGHVEA
-635 EAPTLVTDEASKF
+635 EAPTLVAEETSEF
-648 NGYYALSKA
+648 NGYNALSKA

-686 ANSISF
+686 ANSISL

-710 NPIGDS
+710 NPIGGS
-716 NSFKGIFD
+716 HPFKGIFD

-746 QVAGAEIKNVI
+746 QVDGAEIKNVT

-767 EANSQSGQYVGLV
+767 EGNSQSGQYVGLV
-780 LGIGSSGVKLENCES
+780 LGVGTSNTKLENCES
-795 RGSVTG
+795 VGSVAG
-801 YKFVGGI
+801 YKNVGGI
-808 VGLVPSSGGT
+808 AGIVPNGGT
-818 ITMCTNRATVK
+818 ITMCTNRATVTGL
-829 NYSGQSGEHFGG
+829 GQNSEYVGG
-841 IVGSG
+841 IVGYG
-846 CGLSLCANYADIT
+846 QGFSLCANFADIT
-859 TESDNVG
+859 SEGSSVG
-866 GLAGVLSTD
+866 GLAGQLNPNSQGQ
-875 SNRKGMNNCMNVG
+875 GMSDCMNVG

-902 CYAANNVNNY
+902 CYAPNNVNNY
-912 STGRVEATNRCAG
+912 STGRVEATNRYAG
-925 LLVGDY
+925 LLVGGY
-931 GNDPSKAFAN
+931 GNDPSKAFKN

-967 ITAPAQAVPQADV
+967 ISAPAEAVYQADV

-998 DLEQENTYPV
+998 DLEQENAYPV

-1022 NGHLLSEAYTNDKA
+1022 NGHLLSEAYTND
-1036 KETTTPAHSQEYDA
+1036 ETQKTVTPAHSQEYVDG
-1050 DGFCTVCHESRELH
+1050 GFCTVCHESRVLH
-1064 GTGTADDPFL
+1064 GTGIVDDPFL

-1088 NLGNGQITAHAKLVN
+1088 NMGSGKITAHAKLVN
-1103 DIDLAYASASSWIP
+1103 DIDLAYASASNWIP
-1117 VSKSNAFAGTFDGNG
+1117 VSKSNSNGFAGTFDGNG

-1140 SFYQGGY
+1140 SFNQGGY
-1147 VGLFGFVDGGTIK
+1147 VGLFGYVYGGTIK
-1160 NLTVEGIIE
+1160 NLTVEGVIE
-1169 SSCVDQGM
+1169 SPCSNQGM

-1197 TSGSADYVGGI
+1197 TSGSYFVGGI
-1208 TGWVTRK
+1208 AGNISK
-1215 SSSVTVV
+1215 SGSSNPVV
-1222 RGCASY
+1222 QGCASY

-1235 TFAGGIIG
+1235 TYTAGLVGMAGNGI
-1243 KSNNSIIMEACANY
+1243 NMEACANY
-1257 GNVTGKINV
+1257 GNVTGTANV

-1271 YTDPKTDSRIT
+1271 YYNPNSESHIT
-1282 NCYVGSCKVRGTETN
+1282 NCYVGSCEVRGEGA
-1297 PNVFLTC
+1297 NVFLTC
-1304 YEPSGSLSNFDKV
+1304 FEYDSSSSCLSNYEKV

-1329 DATEPEDLASRIAY
+1329 DATEPEVLASRIAP
-1343 GEYNTSSAFVGLSA
+1343 GESNTSSAFVGLSA

-1479 GDLFELADGVTYTLA
+1479 GDLFELADGVAYTLA

-1578 TDADKKMTI
+1578 TDADKKMNIT
-1587 NLTEVA
+1587 LTEVE

-1665 TVAPARIMLQVIGD
+1665 TVAPARIILQVIGD

-1688 YSYDK
+1688 YSHDK

-1707 SSQRGLLIKNGK
+1707 SNQRGLLIKNGK